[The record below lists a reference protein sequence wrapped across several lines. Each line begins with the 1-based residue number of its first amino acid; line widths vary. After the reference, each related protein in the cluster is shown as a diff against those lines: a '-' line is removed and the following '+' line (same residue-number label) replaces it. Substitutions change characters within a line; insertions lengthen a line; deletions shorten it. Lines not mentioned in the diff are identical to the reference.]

1 MLKFKFLLHFLLVIA
16 AFTIAG
22 CGAKKEVKNENAA
35 VPGRDKEIYEQ
46 AMKKAEKGRYDE
58 ARLLYNVVI
67 STYVD
72 SEYLPLAKLAI
83 ADTFYLEGGTSNL
96 EQAIGGY
103 NDFAQ
108 FFPTHPRICDVK
120 HKISHAYMRQM
131 GAYNRDASKAK
142 QAEFRLQAALQS
154 CQNSPLKPEIEGNL
168 KDVQQV
174 LGLHEL
180 DIARFYIKNRQSY
193 KAGES
198 RLRDIVSKYP
208 FFSYYDESL
217 YLLGVSLIEQEQPEE
232 ASDYFTRL
240 VRDYPNSEFT
250 DEGKKYLE
258 RLGKPIPEAA
268 NNNPRPERPNFVGGF
283 KLILGYNGLDV
294 SKEGVLLSKKGDEKE
309 DVKDSMK
316 PDQAVGNNGTKA
328 IRGSTNQNIQ
338 TPAVNQSGQS
348 GQSGQVGP
356 VGGNL
361 APSSSQ
367 SGPAAEQTRVG
378 ESSDA
383 SNTAAP
389 EANGNG
395 EEGKSA
401 NGKSGKKGKKAK
413 GKDKDKDKEA
423 KAKEAKDKE
432 AKDAKDKDKDKKEK
446 KGFLGGIFR

>member
-1 MLKFKFLLHFLLVIA
+1 MLKFKFLLHFLLVIVI
-16 AFTIAG
+16 FTIAG

-120 HKISHAYMRQM
+120 HKIAHAYMRQM

-154 CQNSPLKPEIEGNL
+154 CQNSPLKPSIEENL
-168 KDVQQV
+168 RDVQQV

-198 RLRDIVSKYP
+198 RLRDIVNKYP
-208 FFSYYDESL
+208 LFSYYDESL

-250 DEGKKYLE
+250 GEGKKYLE
-258 RLGKPIPEAA
+258 RLGKPIPAAA

-294 SKEGVLLSKKGDEKE
+294 SKEGVLLSRKGDEKE
-309 DVKDSMK
+309 EVKDSMK
-316 PDQAVGNNGTKA
+316 PDQAVGDNGTRA
-328 IRGSTNQNIQ
+328 VRGSTNQNVQ
-338 TPAVNQSGQS
+338 TPAAN
-348 GQSGQVGP
+348 QSGQVGP
-356 VGGNL
+356 IGGSL
-361 APSSSQ
+361 APNGSQ
-367 SGPAAEQTRVG
+367 SGPAAEQARVG

-383 SNTAAP
+383 NTAAP

-395 EEGKSA
+395 DEAKSA
-401 NGKSGKKGKKAK
+401 DSKSGKKGKKAK
-413 GKDKDKDKEA
+413 GKDKDKEKEA
-423 KAKEAKDKE
+423 KAKEAKEKE
-432 AKDAKDKDKDKKEK
+432 AKEAKDKDKKEK
-446 KGFLGGIFR
+446 KGFLGGILH